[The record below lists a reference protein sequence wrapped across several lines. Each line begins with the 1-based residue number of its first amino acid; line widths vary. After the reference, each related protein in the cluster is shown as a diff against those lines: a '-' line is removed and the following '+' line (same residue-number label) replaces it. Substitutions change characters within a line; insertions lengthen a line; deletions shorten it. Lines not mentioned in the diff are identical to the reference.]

1 MRVLICHN
9 YYQHSGGEDQVFA
22 AEVDLLRN
30 RGHAVETFIAHNDEV
45 AELNKLQLAGA
56 TLWNRKS
63 ASELQSR
70 VRRVR
75 AQVVHFHN
83 TFPLLSPAV
92 YWAARAQGAAVVQT
106 LHNYRLLC
114 PAATFF
120 RNGKPCEQCLGHPPL
135 AGVIHGCYRGRAAS
149 AVTAAMLSVHR
160 MLGTWGRAIDA
171 YIAMTRF
178 AREKFLSAGFPA
190 ARIHVKP
197 NFLDPDP
204 GPGPGDGG
212 FALFV
217 GRLTQEKG
225 IAPLLAAWRI
235 IGDSLPLKICG
246 AGPLAP
252 AVLDAAQSNKSIQWL
267 GQRPLSEVIELM
279 GKATLLVFPSLWY
292 EGFPRTIVES
302 LARGTPV
309 VSSDLG
315 SMKELIVPEVTGTL
329 FTPGDAAMMA
339 RQVLRLAGDG
349 PGLVAMRAAARRQFL
364 ESYTAERN
372 YLAILEIYR
381 QAMFVRHHATA
392 PSIPGAPIAV
402 AAPAPVLAS

>member
-9 YYQHSGGEDQVFA
+9 YYQQSGGEDQVFT
-22 AEVDLLRN
+22 AEVDLLRR

-45 AELNKLQLAGA
+45 SQLNKLQLAGA
-56 TLWNRKS
+56 TLWNRK
-63 ASELQSR
+63 AAAELQSR
-70 VRRVR
+70 VRRHR
-75 AQVVHFHN
+75 AQIVHFHN

-120 RNGKPCEQCLGHPPL
+120 RNGKPCEQCLGHPPI
-135 AGVIHGCYRGRAAS
+135 AGVIHGCYRGRAVS

-160 MLGTWGRAIDA
+160 LLGTWSRAIDA
-171 YIAMTRF
+171 YIALTGF

-190 ARIHVKP
+190 DRVHVKP

-246 AGPLAP
+246 NGPMAAL
-252 AVLDAAQSNKSIQWL
+252 VDDAAQSNKSIQWL
-267 GQRPLSEVIELM
+267 GQRPLAEVIELM
-279 GKATLLVFPSLWY
+279 GRATLLVFPSLWY
-292 EGFPRTIVES
+292 EGFPRTIVEA

-309 VSSDLG
+309 VASDLG
-315 SMKELIVPEVTGTL
+315 SMKELILPDLTGAL
-329 FTPGDAAMMA
+329 FTAGDPEMIA
-339 RQVLRLAGDG
+339 RQILRLAGDG
-349 PGLVAMRAAARRQFL
+349 PGLVAMRRAARQQFL
-364 ESYTAERN
+364 DHYTAEQN
-372 YLAILEIYR
+372 YLAMMEIYR
-381 QAMFVRHHATA
+381 QALSVRHQTA
-392 PSIPGAPIAV
+392 VPAV
-402 AAPAPVLAS
+402 ALHTPAQALAG